1 MEMGFSPHQLI
12 EIGLNIAGFL
22 AAGTLLLLVRSLFAG
37 RRGRALQTA
46 TPSAGTVGESTF
58 RPEPIE
64 SKTASNVEFVDLR
77 GVEWNPHRS
86 GSTSRSKSGYK
97 NQNRREIIRL
107 AQEMIKGVPMKS
119 SDGES
124 PRIPDE
130 NGVLVESQPDR
141 PDSGRND

>member
-1 MEMGFSPHQLI
+1 MEMGFSSHQLI
-12 EIGLNIAGFL
+12 EIGLNVAGFL
-22 AAGTLLLLVRSLFAG
+22 AAGTLLLLMRSLFAG
-37 RRGRALQTA
+37 RRGHALQTA
-46 TPSAGTVGESTF
+46 TPSAGTVGGNVF
-58 RPEPIE
+58 RPEPTE
-64 SKTASNVEFVDLR
+64 SKTPSNVEFVDLR

-86 GSTSRSKSGYK
+86 GSTSGSKSGYK

-124 PRIPDE
+124 PCVPDK

-141 PDSGRND
+141 PDTGRNE